1 MAEVIPRV
9 HVLAMITG
17 HRSQLVTKVE
27 RIEIVRLPIGIHFL
41 VNVYLDL
48 SNDIS
53 LVLIFPGIAVRFFIY
68 ILFRLVRL
76 VRFRISVFFGLLVL
90 IILRII
96 VRFFVYI
103 FLRILAGFLVCVFFG
118 LF

>member
-1 MAEVIPRV
+1 
-9 HVLAMITG
+9 MITG

-68 ILFRLVRL
+68 ILFRLVR
-76 VRFRISVFFGLLVL
+76 FRISVFFGLLVL